1 MGFLY
6 PEQFSVFLYGLRFSD
21 VNPAKTTF
29 PETTRDF
36 LEELDPSLVDYQ
48 ETNSY
53 FLETNGLE
61 SKMGH
66 KAFPAADAS
75 GYSSLFSGTVKAKD
89 L

>member
-36 LEELDPSLVDYQ
+36 LEELDPSLVDY
-48 ETNSY
+48 
-53 FLETNGLE
+53 
-61 SKMGH
+61 
-66 KAFPAADAS
+66 
-75 GYSSLFSGTVKAKD
+75 
-89 L
+89 